1 MKLNE
6 LKLRSFRN
14 YGETAVA
21 FDPGVNLI
29 VGDNAQGKT
38 NLLEAIA
45 YLGSGKS
52 FRTQKTGELV
62 RFGGEFGEIE
72 GKVFSQDREQTLRW
86 VLFPGSR
93 PRQLWRNGAKQESNR
108 DIAGLL
114 PTVLFCPE
122 DLMILKL
129 GAAQRRRFGD
139 SALCGLRPNY
149 DAALTEYSRIL
160 DQKSRILKDHFDHP
174 GVLEILPEYNTRLCQ
189 VGALLIS
196 YRARFYDSLGKAAA
210 KYHSQFSGGTEE
222 FSLEYKT
229 VSTVTDPFAPVSVLT
244 QNLLDHLDSHHRAE
258 LETGQCLTGP
268 HKADFTVTLSGI
280 DLKAC
285 LAQNKDFVAWL
296 SISGTVISYPVVRSD
311 DSAYYLSHLFSGK
324 KSKLGCLF
332 SLKSS
337 DYQQPSQNIAIYGH
351 HLSHSDAM
359 FSTLID
365 YKQEAYYAEHS
376 VITLDSIY
384 GRRNYRIFAVLN
396 MKVSDWDPATASF
409 GSGKAFLQF
418 VNRAK
423 RKALYSTDVEV
434 KEDDHILTLITCD
447 RSYGGASGRLIV
459 IAVQAQKLKRR
470 NTCS

>member
-86 VLFPGSR
+86 VLFTGSR
-93 PRQLWRNGAKQESNR
+93 PRQLWRNGAKKKSNR
-108 DIAGLL
+108 DIAGVL

-129 GAAQRRRFGD
+129 GSAQRRRFGD

-229 VSTVTDPFAPVSVLT
+229 VSTVSDPFAPVSVLT

-268 HKADFTVTLSGI
+268 HKDDFTVTLSGI
-280 DLKAC
+280 DLKAYGSQGQTRTAAISLK
-285 LAQNKDFVAWL
+285 LAQRELMAREWGEEPVLLLDDVLSELDSGRQDFVL
-296 SISGTVISYPVVRSD
+296 N
-311 DSAYYLSHLFSGK
+311 
-324 KSKLGCLF
+324 
-332 SLKSS
+332 
-337 DYQQPSQNIAIYGH
+337 Q
-351 HLSHSDAM
+351 
-359 FSTLID
+359 
-365 YKQEAYYAEHS
+365 
-376 VITLDSIY
+376 ITT
-384 GRRNYRIFAVLN
+384 GQVF
-396 MKVSDWDPATASF
+396 
-409 GSGKAFLQF
+409 
-418 VNRAK
+418 
-423 RKALYSTDVEV
+423 
-434 KEDDHILTLITCD
+434 ITCCEP
-447 RSYGGASGRLIV
+447 GRFTRLGKTIV
-459 IAVQAQKLKRR
+459 IQNGNVM
-470 NTCS
+470 